1 MVVHLVNMDTLLS
14 LDRNV
19 ATRAIEPRR
28 TIALDSVPSE
38 LPAGASVQ
46 AVFVTSILMLAF
58 RTSPTV
64 LADAT
69 SLVVLQGGVCR
80 DCLADSIV
88 AALPALTWSVHKPN
102 VAERPSP
109 VWATGAKSTG
119 SQLDTCPS
127 VATLT

>member
-1 MVVHLVNMDTLLS
+1 MVVHLMNMAALLS
-14 LDRNV
+14 LDGNV
-19 ATRAIEPRR
+19 AARAIEPRR

-69 SLVVLQGGVCR
+69 SLVVLQSGVGR
-80 DCLADSIV
+80 DRLADSIV
-88 AALPALTWSVHKPN
+88 AALPALAGSVHKPN
-102 VAERPSP
+102 VTKWPSP
-109 VWATGAKSTG
+109 VWTASAKATS
-119 SQLDTCPS
+119 SQLDTGSS
-127 VATLT
+127 VAALT